1 MVKSHQHVK
10 KIVWLSTSGSLYS
23 VPFLTCCAA
32 HRERARQTRANRIAH
47 AVEQLDSDD
56 KENSADAG
64 QLQRPLYSLLEP
76 AETALVEQLL
86 AQVMPQKKR
95 ERIRN

>member
-1 MVKSHQHVK
+1 MTF
-10 KIVWLSTSGSLYS
+10 LASG
-23 VPFLTCCAA
+23 VAR
-32 HRERARQTRANRIAH
+32 RERARQARANRVAH
-47 AVEQLDSDD
+47 AVEQLDSEDD

-86 AQVMPQKKR
+86 AQVMPQKEK
-95 ERIRN
+95 ERVRS

>member
-1 MVKSHQHVK
+1 M
-10 KIVWLSTSGSLYS
+10 
-23 VPFLTCCAA
+23 
-32 HRERARQTRANRIAH
+32 
-47 AVEQLDSDD
+47 EQLDSEND

-86 AQVMPQKKR
+86 AQVMPQKKMSTLLSLI
-95 ERIRN
+95 EWKIKVHASLQLA